1 MTSIQSLFSQNIVD
15 LRNSVEKST
24 GLTFF
29 RFINWLHLLIL
40 APLVFIVGYM
50 GQSTPTY
57 MYWLL
62 GLVAVWTLFY
72 HFAAWFA
79 PDRRTWI
86 IALHIAII
94 APILAY
100 FAYWRDDLP
109 ASMFDIL
116 IVVAGSAF
124 FYHFYALL
132 RY

>member
-1 MTSIQSLFSQNIVD
+1 MTIESVASETIVRF
-15 LRNSVEKST
+15 RNSVEKSS

-29 RFINWLHLLIL
+29 RFVNWLHLLIL

-62 GLVAVWTLFY
+62 GLVAIWTLAY

-79 PDRRTWI
+79 PDRRPWI
-86 IALHIAII
+86 IALHVVII
-94 APILAY
+94 APILAF

-116 IVVAGSAF
+116 IVVAGAAF
-124 FYHFYALL
+124 FYHAYAMI